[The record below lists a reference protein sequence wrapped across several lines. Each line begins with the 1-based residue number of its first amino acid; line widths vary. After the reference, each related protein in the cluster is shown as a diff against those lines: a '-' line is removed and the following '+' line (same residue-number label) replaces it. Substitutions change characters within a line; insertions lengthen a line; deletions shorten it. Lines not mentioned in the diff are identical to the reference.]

1 MFSTREMPSASS
13 LFSTYASMTAS
24 VMLVRTMVNDL
35 VPNPVRVYAHSAFRH
50 FFKTRSSDLTLIIE
64 DNNNISRNQI
74 YDAAEVYLSTKIS
87 PNTARLRICKTP
99 KEKNITIRLEKD
111 EKIIDSFQ
119 GIAFKW
125 RFIHSEPERNHPHE
139 VYPSRSERRSFELS
153 FPKKHKDIVFDSY
166 VPFILEEAKAIRD
179 DQRVLR
185 MFTLNTSQCYGGGGG
200 IRWDSINLEHP
211 STFETL
217 AMEPDLKN
225 LVMED
230 LNRFVRRKD
239 FYKRVGRAWKRGY
252 LLYGPPG
259 TGKSSLV
266 AAMANYLK
274 FDIYDLQLA
283 NIMRD
288 SDLRRLL
295 LSTGN
300 RSILVIEDIDCSV
313 DLPDRRSGDGLQ
325 RSDDHFQQSKAPGT
339 RSKDKG
345 ESSGAKGQFN
355 AQLTLSGLLN
365 FIDGLWS
372 SCGDERIIIFTTNHK
387 ERLDPALLRPGRMDM
402 HIHMSYCTPHGF
414 KLLAANYLGISGEH
428 SLYGEIESLIE
439 TTEVTPAQ
447 VAGELMKSE
456 DADVALEELV
466 NLLKRKK
473 LEGDGVVDEAA
484 ATTTN
489 QEIGTKKLAKRQKTE
504 NTKPRKYNGRKR
516 TTKKKS

>member
-1 MFSTREMPSASS
+1 MFSIKEVPSASS
-13 LFSTYASMTAS
+13 LFATYASMTAS
-24 VMLVRTMVNDL
+24 IMLVRTMVNDL
-35 VPNPVRVYAHSAFRH
+35 VPNPVRIYALSAFRH
-50 FFKTRSSDLTLIIE
+50 FFKQRSSELTLIIE
-64 DNNNISRNQI
+64 ENTNISRNQL
-74 YDAAEVYLSTKIS
+74 YDAAEVYLSTKLS
-87 PNTARLRICKTP
+87 PNTERLRICKTP

-111 EKIIDSFQ
+111 EKVVDFFQ
-119 GIAFKW
+119 GIHLKW
-125 RFIHSEPERNHPHE
+125 RFLHSEAEKNNPRDM
-139 VYPSRSERRSFELS
+139 YPSRSEKHLFELS
-153 FPKKHKDIVFDSY
+153 FDRSHKDLVINTY
-166 VPFILEEAKAIRD
+166 MPHILEKAKVIKD
-179 DQRVLR
+179 EQRVLR
-185 MFTLNTSQCYGGGGG
+185 MFTLNTSHCYGGGGG

-217 AMEPDLKN
+217 AMEQDLKDT
-225 LVMED
+225 VIED

-266 AAMANYLK
+266 AAMANHLK

-283 NIMRD
+283 NVMRD

-313 DLPDRRSGDGLQ
+313 DLPDRRSGGDEPQGLE
-325 RSDDHFQQSKAPGT
+325 FQSRTSG
-339 RSKDKG
+339 RYKDEA
-345 ESSGAKGQFN
+345 ESSGARGQFIP
-355 AQLTLSGLLN
+355 QLTLSGLLN

-414 KLLAANYLGISGEH
+414 TLLASNYLGISGEH
-428 SLYGEIESLIE
+428 SRYGEIESLIE

-484 ATTTN
+484 TTN
-489 QEIGTKKLAKRQKTE
+489 EVGTRKSTKRQKTTVSMT
-504 NTKPRKYNGRKR
+504 NPKKTKGRKR
-516 TTKKKS
+516 STRRN